1 MSVAAIR
8 TAIVARLASVADI
21 GVVHD
26 RERYA
31 ADHAGLK
38 ALYWSPTLGQLR
50 GWHVRRQQTTE
61 TGELRQN
68 SVEHV
73 RWRLVGI
80 MTFDD
85 AASSELAFDALI
97 ERIRDAF
104 RADDTLDG
112 TVAQCSLPAAGG
124 GSAESAIQLDDCGP
138 AMFAGVLCHV
148 ARLSLNTIRYLE

>member
-61 TGELRQN
+61 N
-68 SVEHV
+68 
-73 RWRLVGI
+73 W
-80 MTFDD
+80 
-85 AASSELAFDALI
+85 
-97 ERIRDAF
+97 
-104 RADDTLDG
+104 
-112 TVAQCSLPAAGG
+112 
-124 GSAESAIQLDDCGP
+124 
-138 AMFAGVLCHV
+138 
-148 ARLSLNTIRYLE
+148 